1 MLELVVGKEDG
12 VIDNASIP
20 LRWCINEET
29 MKKLEGLKNVKILIQ
44 VRYDSYTEDRFM
56 VKLSNYMTYIP
67 CRRAGEVEISAYIVS
82 ATSNKRSL
90 NYALDTVFMMRD
102 GASYNR
108 NINIDCT
115 VGKELYVKYD
125 DVSFGHCEVV
135 EVVHDTYTVKIPKN
149 VFGKELPKWFD
160 NLVNRYLSS
169 KTYDECGKRRRV
181 MGFLFVRS
189 WFMMLDVLASELRMI
204 LMFFGA
210 FLFGWYH
217 ISLKR
222 LKRPFADGWDAWD
235 TILKTD
241 VKSNNILEIMFDY
254 ASGKAKKKFNAY
266 DQNFISK
273 WLGLLTSAISL
284 PMVPAIYIG
293 YMFLA
298 YLSVG
303 LQLEIVLFAPFIINT
318 VGLVVIIIA
327 AAIILGILGAIV
339 WVCTKITDYFSLR
352 KIVNGIFDPI
362 FDGIEWIVNKCLLI
376 EKWINDFFDS
386 RALKK
391 ELLTCNGDANSVT
404 TDIKKIPFKERS
416 VQLIYLDIKNKV
428 CKPMAR

>member
-20 LRWCINEET
+20 LRWCINDET

-82 ATSNKRSL
+82 ATSEKRSL

-102 GASYNR
+102 GSTYDR

-115 VGKELYVKYD
+115 IGKELYIKND
-125 DVSFGHCEVV
+125 DRLFGHCEVI
-135 EVVHDTYTVKIPKN
+135 ETIHETYKVKIPKN

-169 KTYDECGKRRRV
+169 KTYDECGKRGRV
-181 MGFLFVRS
+181 MSFFFIRS
-189 WFMMLDVLASELRMI
+189 WFMMLDVIASELRMI
-204 LMFFGA
+204 LMYFMA

-222 LKRPFADGWDAWD
+222 LKSPFKDGWDAWD
-235 TILKTD
+235 SILKTD

-254 ASGKAKKKFNAY
+254 TSDKAKRKFKSY
-266 DQNFISK
+266 DEKWVCK
-273 WLGLLTSAISL
+273 WLGLLTSVISL
-284 PMVPAIYIG
+284 PMVPAVYIG
-293 YMFLA
+293 YVCFA
-298 YLSVG
+298 YLGVG
-303 LQLEIVLFAPFIINT
+303 LQLEVALLVPFVINT
-318 VGLVVIIIA
+318 IFAVIIVVA
-327 AAIILGILGAIV
+327 AAIILAILGGIV
-339 WVCTKITDYFSLR
+339 WV
-352 KIVNGIFDPI
+352 
-362 FDGIEWIVNKCLLI
+362 
-376 EKWINDFFDS
+376 
-386 RALKK
+386 
-391 ELLTCNGDANSVT
+391 
-404 TDIKKIPFKERS
+404 
-416 VQLIYLDIKNKV
+416 
-428 CKPMAR
+428 